1 MGRKNNSFPATRG
14 RFFCK
19 WRKRRA
25 CTLRAFEMMKKGCW
39 RRPSGT
45 LPGFHKN
52 FSPKNAVRCMWLRS
66 TLRWL
71 SQHAASV
78 IAARCIGLRSA
89 MGLMHICAWMFP
101 EFASLKIFAAV
112 ACAYQ
117 NTFDRQGRRASKP
130 GKALYERNAI
140 FSERNPHSLPRA
152 RADLF
157 LSQKDTSATGPI

>member
-25 CTLRAFEMMKKGCW
+25 CTLRALEMMKKGC
-39 RRPSGT
+39 RGKPGGT

-71 SQHAASV
+71 SQRGASV
-78 IAARCIGLRSA
+78 IAARCARWATADGETEGQSAAYRQAVCTGAHCAIGPKKQEGRDEGY
-89 MGLMHICAWMFP
+89 GLAGSESCAVR
-101 EFASLKIFAAV
+101 ELSEQEKLV
-112 ACAYQ
+112 AKGLGSHA
-117 NTFDRQGRRASKP
+117 
-130 GKALYERNAI
+130 GKLENPCRNC
-140 FSERNPHSLPRA
+140 FGH
-152 RADLF
+152 
-157 LSQKDTSATGPI
+157 